1 MRIEVWS
8 DVVCPWCYVGKRR
21 FEKALAGFA
30 HRGDVEVVHRS
41 FQLDPSKPVGKT
53 QARGEALRRK
63 YGWSEAQA
71 KAREAQ
77 MRATAA
83 TEGLDFEM
91 GSALTGNTVDAHQ
104 VIHLGKARGIQD
116 AVIERLYRA
125 YFSEG
130 RSLFDHESLVALSAE
145 AGLDPDE
152 IRAVLTEGRYTQAV
166 AADGQE
172 AHALGATGVPF
183 FVIDNRYGISGAQP
197 TPVFAEVLA
206 RVWAEAENGAETE
219 GRTDKPDAAP
229 AEASENA
236 DCDDE
241 SCAVPTAKTASS

>member
-21 FEKALAGFA
+21 FERALAGFA
-30 HRGDVEVVHRS
+30 HRADVEVVHRS
-41 FQLDPSKPVGKT
+41 FQLDPTKPVGKT
-53 QARGEALRRK
+53 QERGLALRRK

-83 TEGLDFEM
+83 GEGLDFEM
-91 GSALTGNTVDAHQ
+91 GSALTGNTADAHQ
-104 VIHLGKARGIQD
+104 VIHLAKAHGIQD
-116 AVIERLYRA
+116 AVVERLYRA

-130 RSLFDHESLVALSAE
+130 RSLFDHDSLIALGAE
-145 AGLDPDE
+145 AGLDAEE
-152 IRAVLTEGRYTQAV
+152 IRAVLTEGRYAEAV
-166 AADGQE
+166 AADGRE

-183 FVIDNRYGISGAQP
+183 FVIDNRYGVSGAQP

-206 RVWAEAENGAETE
+206 RAWDEAGGA
-219 GRTDKPDAAP
+219 GTDR
-229 AEASENA
+229 ENA
-236 DCDDE
+236 EGGERGEQESCDDE
-241 SCAVPTAKTASS
+241 ACAVPTAKTATS